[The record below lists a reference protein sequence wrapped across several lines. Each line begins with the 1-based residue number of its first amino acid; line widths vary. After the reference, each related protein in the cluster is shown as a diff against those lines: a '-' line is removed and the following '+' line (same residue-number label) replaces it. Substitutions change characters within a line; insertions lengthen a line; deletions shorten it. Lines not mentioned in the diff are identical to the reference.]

1 MPSNPQS
8 CLLVKIFSSQYGP
21 ACPPVIIKEKDGSLR
36 PQRRHQHASL
46 LLCTERY
53 TLSNPPA
60 PDGPIY
66 CTKWIVFGCTIYLQ
80 MFLWYPPPPP
90 RPSSSP
96 QSLSGFN
103 QLMESAELF
112 GQFMAG
118 VALLKGWASSDESA
132 TPCQAD
138 GTHSNSKTKTYNSRL
153 WLDVFVSLY
162 KKKKRK
168 ENQKSFLQAAPEAFP
183 WGLDETRQENKEQKQ
198 KEKALLLHNL
208 RPKRDKLWE
217 VCKQLA
223 DG

>member
-162 KKKKRK
+162 KKKKERRIK
-168 ENQKSFLQAAPEAFP
+168 KVSF
-183 WGLDETRQENKEQKQ
+183 
-198 KEKALLLHNL
+198 
-208 RPKRDKLWE
+208 
-217 VCKQLA
+217 KQLLRLFPG
-223 DG
+223 DWMKPGRKTKNRNKRKRRFFCTI